1 MKNTFAILALAATAA
16 ATGFKDASP
25 FSCPGNTDNKCTDK
39 QSTGFDFSDLGF
51 GGFSSY
57 NNFNWK
63 GFTCGSDATKR
74 FAPRTTG
81 KKISGS
87 CSSVKEQSPSF
98 GCGASIDKFSLG
110 SIGVKPEFDCDLE
123 FHYDMPDGSTCKT
136 RSSCSKS
143 GSTVKNDQCGGA
155 KNVTIVF
162 PPQPNKPK
170 PTCSVD
176 INTISFECSSSSTK
190 PPKTTTKSTS
200 TKTTSTSVATTT
212 SETKG
217 IETTSSTTAVVETT
231 SSTSAVETSTP
242 PATTAPPTTTLP
254 PFGNGTTSFVE
265 TTSETTSE
273 SIKETTSETTSEHT
287 STFVTSFLSTSTVF
301 TTVVSTITSCAET
314 VTNCPANSVTTTLVT
329 VAVSTTICPVTETRT
344 TVHTNTKPTGKATE
358 TTSIAETT
366 SVAETTSIAETTS
379 EVAQTSSNTEAV
391 GTTTTSSVTT
401 VETLPCP
408 SVVPQCL
415 NTFMFSVGC
424 SDNSDSSCY
433 CPDEIFVKN
442 IFNCIYAH
450 GETAEIVSEAV
461 IFFQGIC
468 APYVPSNPA
477 IATGATVTSF
487 VTVSATATSSLAPVY
502 TTVTVQATTVVPCT
516 DSAGSTIASS
526 SSTIIVSTEITVPN
540 VAFTTGTGSAS
551 SVGLVPVT
559 TTAAAAVTTSAAATL
574 VTAPPAGT
582 GSFTSKPTATGF
594 VTVSSSHRVSAG
606 FGLALAVMAL
616 VAAL

>member
-1 MKNTFAILALAATAA
+1 MKNTFTILALAATAA

-39 QSTGFDFSDLGF
+39 QSSGFDFSDLGF

-63 GFTCGSDATKR
+63 GFTCGSDNNKR
-74 FAPRTTG
+74 FAPRTNG

-98 GCGASIDKFSLG
+98 GCGANIDKFSLG

-123 FHYDMPDGSTCKT
+123 FHYDMPDGSTCKH

-143 GSTVKNDQCGGA
+143 GSTIKNDQCGGA

-176 INTISFECSSSSTK
+176 IHTISFECSSSSTK
-190 PPKTTTKSTS
+190 PPKTTTKSSS

-217 IETTSSTTAVVETT
+217 IETTSSSTTAVETT

-254 PFGNGTTSFVE
+254 PFGNGTTSFVQQ
-265 TTSETTSE
+265 TTSE
-273 SIKETTSETTSEHT
+273 SIKETTSEVTSETTSEHT

-301 TTVVSTITSCAET
+301 TTLVSTITSCAET
-314 VTNCPANSVTTTLVT
+314 VTNCPARSVTTTVVT

-366 SVAETTSIAETTS
+366 SAAETTS

-391 GTTTTSSVTT
+391 GTTTTTSVTA

-408 SVVPQCL
+408 NVVPQCL
-415 NTFMFSVGC
+415 NTFLFSVGC
-424 SDNSDSSCY
+424 SDNSDSACY

-450 GETAEIVSEAV
+450 GETAQIVSEAV

-502 TTVTVQATTVVPCT
+502 TTVTVEATTVVPCT

-526 SSTIIVSTEITVPN
+526 SSTIVVSTAITVPN

-559 TTAAAAVTTSAAATL
+559 TTAAAALTTKTAGTL
-574 VTAPPAGT
+574 ITAPPAGT
-582 GSFTSKPTATGF
+582 GSFTPKPSATGI